1 MRAMFGDETLLDIGI
16 ILKKILVQLKTMSVM
31 FKNSSANQYE
41 GVLLS
46 LSCHC
51 PM

>member
-1 MRAMFGDETLLDIGI
+1 MRAMFGDEILLNIDV
-16 ILKKILVQLKTMSVM
+16 ILKKILVQLKAMSVM
-31 FKNSSANQYE
+31 FKNSSANQYR

-46 LSCHC
+46 LFCHC